1 MLLGLL
7 LGMLGVAC
15 RIWAMLLGLGMDPV
29 GSISMLLGLLGM
41 GVGSIGTPR
50 NHW

>member
-1 MLLGLL
+1 
-7 LGMLGVAC
+7 
-15 RIWAMLLGLGMDPV
+15 MLLGLGMDPV
-29 GSISMLLGLLGM
+29 GSISMLVGLGVGSISMLLGLGM